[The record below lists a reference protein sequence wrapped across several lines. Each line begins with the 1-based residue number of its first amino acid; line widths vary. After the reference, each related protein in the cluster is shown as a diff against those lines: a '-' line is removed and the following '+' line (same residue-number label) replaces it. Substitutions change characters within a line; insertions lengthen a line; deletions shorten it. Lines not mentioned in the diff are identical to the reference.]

1 MTTET
6 QTKPTQ
12 KMLASLQRGVREA
25 SPSVNRIQFPLFEAG
40 RPSTTLVE
48 SMVVEVC
55 RLTEGWHRVV
65 TEDYGALKV
74 HDPTFKY
81 SIIQ

>member
-1 MTTET
+1 MTTQT

-12 KMLASLQRGVREA
+12 KMLGSLQPGD
-25 SPSVNRIQFPLFEAG
+25 RIQFPLFQAG
-40 RPSTTLVE
+40 RPSTTLVD
-48 SMVVEVC
+48 SKVVEVC

-81 SIIQ
+81 SIVK